1 MSDKEKK
8 MEHRKPTTAYGIFS
22 LALVLLVCLGASNF
36 LNAPIKGMFFVAWL
50 VIIPLCMYLGYSYNE
65 IWEGMM
71 EYCKKGL
78 GSIIILLAV
87 GAIIG
92 TWTACGAVPS
102 VIYFGLSVISPK
114 VFLLTTFILCSCVS
128 LACGTSWGTLGTA
141 GIAMFAIGESMG
153 IPAPMTVGAIVS
165 GSYMGDMVSPMSDST
180 NVAAASVETDLI
192 THCKEL
198 VRMVVPIFLVSS
210 AVYYILG
217 IRFAEM
223 SYDASYVKEIMSA
236 MSRYF
241 HMNII
246 ALLPMI
252 LLFVLLFLKKP
263 AIPSMLISALAGC
276 VVALYQ
282 GAEATNV
289 LGYFWNGY
297 SIETGQEFLDTL
309 LNRGG
314 VTSMFETGSF
324 MLFCFAM
331 VGAFNTVGILEAII
345 HPISSKAKNVVQ
357 LTGITQ
363 LISIVGNFMGTNCF
377 TLMMTGTLMA
387 PAYKKMK
394 LHPTNCSK
402 VMNCTSTVIV
412 SLIPWS
418 ADGIF
423 ITGLFGISTLYYGL
437 YSVYAYVAPILVFV
451 ITCLGFRVIPA
462 DVHIEKAEKY
472 NKKEYQKK
480 LAEQAGE

>member
-1 MSDKEKK
+1 MADNEKK
-8 MEHRKPTTAYGIFS
+8 LEHRKPTTAYGIFS
-22 LALVLLVCLGASNF
+22 LALVLVVCLGASNF
-36 LNAPIKGMFFVAWL
+36 LNAPIKGMFFLAWL
-50 VIIPLCMYLGYSYNE
+50 IIIPLCMHLGYSYTE
-65 IWEGMM
+65 IWNGMM

-78 GSIIILLAV
+78 SSIIILLAV

-92 TWTACGAVPS
+92 TWIACGAVPT

-114 VFLLTTFILCSCVS
+114 VFLLTTFVLCSCVS

-141 GIAMFAIGESMG
+141 GIAMFAIGEGMG

-165 GSYMGDMVSPMSDST
+165 GSYFGDMVSPMSDST
-180 NVAAASVETDLI
+180 NVAAAAVDTDLI

-198 VRMVVPIFLVSS
+198 VRIVIPMFLVSCII
-210 AVYYILG
+210 YYVMG
-217 IRFAEM
+217 IQFAEVSFDS
-223 SYDASYVKEIMSA
+223 SYIDEIMGS
-236 MSRYF
+236 MDQYF
-241 HMNII
+241 HMNLI

-263 AIPSMLISALAGC
+263 AIPSMLVSALFGC

-282 GAEATNV
+282 GAEITNV

-297 SIETGQEFLDTL
+297 SIETGEEFLDTL

-345 HPISSKAKNVVQ
+345 HPIASKAKSVIQ
-357 LTGITQ
+357 LTAITQ
-363 LISIVGNFMGTNCF
+363 LISILGNFMGTNCF

-387 PAYKKMK
+387 PAYKEMK

-423 ITGLFGISTLYYGL
+423 ILGLFGVSTLRYGV
-437 YSVYAYVAPILVFV
+437 YSIYAYLAPIIAFIFAL
-451 ITCLGFRVIPA
+451 IGYRVIPA
-462 DVHIEKAEKY
+462 DVHIEKGEKY

-480 LAEQAGE
+480 LAEYK

>member
-1 MSDKEKK
+1 
-8 MEHRKPTTAYGIFS
+8 
-22 LALVLLVCLGASNF
+22 
-36 LNAPIKGMFFVAWL
+36 
-50 VIIPLCMYLGYSYNE
+50 
-65 IWEGMM
+65 
-71 EYCKKGL
+71 
-78 GSIIILLAV
+78 
-87 GAIIG
+87 
-92 TWTACGAVPS
+92 
-102 VIYFGLSVISPK
+102 
-114 VFLLTTFILCSCVS
+114 
-128 LACGTSWGTLGTA
+128 
-141 GIAMFAIGESMG
+141 MFAIGEGMG

-165 GSYMGDMVSPMSDST
+165 GSYFGDMVSPMSDST
-180 NVAAASVETDLI
+180 NVAAAAVDTDLI

-198 VRMVVPIFLVSS
+198 VRIVIPMFLVSCII
-210 AVYYILG
+210 YYVMG
-217 IRFAEM
+217 IQFAEVSFDS
-223 SYDASYVKEIMSA
+223 SYIDEIMGS
-236 MSRYF
+236 MDQYF
-241 HMNII
+241 HMNLI

-263 AIPSMLISALAGC
+263 AIPSMLVSALFGC

-282 GAEATNV
+282 GAEITNV

-297 SIETGQEFLDTL
+297 SIETGEEFLDTL

-345 HPISSKAKNVVQ
+345 HPIASKAKSVIQ
-357 LTGITQ
+357 LTAITQ
-363 LISIVGNFMGTNCF
+363 LISILGNFMGTNCF

-387 PAYKKMK
+387 PAYKEMK

-423 ITGLFGISTLYYGL
+423 ILGLFGVSTLRYGV
-437 YSVYAYVAPILVFV
+437 YSIYAYLAPIIAFIFAL
-451 ITCLGFRVIPA
+451 IGYRVIPA
-462 DVHIEKAEKY
+462 DVHIEKGEKY

-480 LAEQAGE
+480 LAENK